1 MVNVLIDIVFILD
14 LVVVCNTSYEVGYET
29 INDRKQIV
37 AHYLKTNF
45 TVDFLSAFPVDL
57 FASIFLAADADQ
69 FKIFSLLK
77 LIRMLRLSRVIRAL
91 NVKRAIKTRIKLV
104 KVFLQLI
111 LYLHCQACL
120 IWFIIQHDKLWNNP
134 ILYNDLL
141 WSGKFYEDSM
151 IA

>member
-1 MVNVLIDIVFILD
+1 MLIDIVFIMD
-14 LVVVCNTSYEVGYET
+14 LVVICNTSYEVGYET
-29 INDRKQIV
+29 IKDRKKII
-37 AHYLKTNF
+37 ANYMRNNF
-45 TVDFLSAFPVDL
+45 AIDFLSAFPVDAV
-57 FASIFLAADADQ
+57 ASLLLTSDADE